1 MLTAIINGAIKVV
14 IAVVILLVAFAIIK
28 RLVAA
33 LKKFCDKKN
42 LDATINKVLMHVVE
56 WGAKIIVIISLLG
69 YVGIDTAGI
78 AALIASLG
86 LGVGLAVQGSLA
98 NFAGGILI
106 ILLRPLRIGD
116 FIEAQGISGT
126 VEDISIFYTYIT
138 TPDNKSVCIPNG
150 ALANGNIVNYSKKDI
165 RRVDFAFSISY
176 AEDFVRAQKAILEV
190 CNAHELVLKD
200 KDVTCRMS
208 AHADSAIVVT
218 TRVWVNSAD
227 YWTVNFDILEQ
238 VKAKFDAEKIEI
250 PFNQIDVHIDNK

>member
-33 LKKFCDKKN
+33 LKKLCDKKN

-98 NFAGGILI
+98 N
-106 ILLRPLRIGD
+106 
-116 FIEAQGISGT
+116 
-126 VEDISIFYTYIT
+126 
-138 TPDNKSVCIPNG
+138 
-150 ALANGNIVNYSKKDI
+150 GNIVNYSKKDT
-165 RRVDFAFSISY
+165 RRVDFTFSISY
-176 AEDFVRAQKAILEV
+176 AEDFIRAQKAILEV
-190 CNAHELVLKD
+190 CNAHELILKD
-200 KDVTCRMS
+200 KGVTCRMS
-208 AHADSAIVVT
+208 AHADSAIVVS